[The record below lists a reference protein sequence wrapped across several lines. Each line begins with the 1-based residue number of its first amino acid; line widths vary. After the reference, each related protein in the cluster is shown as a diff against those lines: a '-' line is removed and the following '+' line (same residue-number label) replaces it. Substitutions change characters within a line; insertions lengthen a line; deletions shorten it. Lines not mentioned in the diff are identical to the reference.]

1 LSHFVRFEG
10 YQVDQQ
16 TGELRKNGTKVR
28 LSGQPFQILAL
39 LLERP
44 GELISREELR
54 TRLWP
59 NEVFVDFDHSLN
71 AAVNKLREA
80 LCDSTSDVRLIETLP
95 KRGYR
100 FIGLIETR
108 DKPATVQVA
117 LAPPGPAPPAPRNR
131 LNRLDIT
138 LNHALALS
146 VLVLAGLLTGLYVY
160 SRRSHTSG
168 DVVPAIHSI
177 AVLPLKNLSG
187 DPAQEYFVDGMTEE
201 IIGRLS
207 MIRGLRVISRT
218 SAMHF
223 KDTRAPLPE
232 IAKALGVDA
241 MVEGSVIRDGGRV
254 RVHAQLI
261 RAATDEHF
269 WSETY
274 DRELGDALA
283 LESEVAQAI
292 AARVEV
298 TVTGAE
304 RARLVA
310 ARQVSPDVYEN
321 FLKGQLAERS
331 NSPSAKQ
338 KSIAYFEEAIKKD
351 PAFAPA
357 YLGLAQAYGA
367 LGMPGVGGAPPREL
381 QPKVTSLIRKALE
394 LDPALPGAHALMGSL
409 YQMQW
414 QWNDAEREYKLA
426 LELDPNDAGAHL
438 SFSSWLLSQG
448 RTEEALAWS
457 RRARE
462 LDPIGITGNTMGWIL
477 FQSHHYDEAIRELRS
492 DLAVHQDDASTYWS
506 CWFLGFALI
515 ANAQADEAIP
525 VLEKALALSERNSA
539 VIGVLVR
546 AYAHAGRRTEALG
559 LLDELKRRQQ
569 AGYVPSAALV
579 NAYLGLGNNEQ
590 TFFWL
595 ERAFKER
602 SPILQYIK
610 VHPFFDPLRGDP
622 RFADLVRRVGLPE
635 TS

>member
-1 LSHFVRFEG
+1 MLSLAVAVRGRYNSGPRGSRQPRTNQESTMSEPFP
-10 YQVDQQ
+10 
-16 TGELRKNGTKVR
+16 GTPPSVR
-28 LSGQPFQILAL
+28 LP
-39 LLERP
+39 ED
-44 GELISREELR
+44 
-54 TRLWP
+54 RLDSWK
-59 NEVFVDFDHSLN
+59 EIAAYLN
-71 AAVNKLREA
+71 R
-80 LCDSTSDVRLIETLP
+80 DVT
-95 KRGYR
+95 
-100 FIGLIETR
+100 
-108 DKPATVQVA
+108 TVQRWEKREGMPVHRHLHDRSGSVYA
-117 LAPPGPAPPAPRNR
+117 YGPELDAWLNTRKMRLEDEEKEQAAEAPEDGRGIENVGWTHGTFR
-131 LNRLDIT
+131 W
-138 LNHALALS
+138 
-146 VLVLAGLLTGLYVY
+146 LVLAGVAGLVLLALTY
-160 SRRSHTSG
+160 SLIPRHIGSATQSK
-168 DVVPAIHSI
+168 IKSL

-187 DPAQEYFVDGMTEE
+187 DPTQDYLADGMTEAL
-201 IIGRLS
+201 IGRLS
-207 MIRGLRVISRT
+207 SIHDLRVISRT

-283 LESEVAQAI
+283 LESDVAQAI

-310 ARQVSPDVYEN
+310 ARQISPDVYEN
-321 FLKGQLAERS
+321 FLKGQFVEKS
-331 NSPSAKQ
+331 NSPSATQ
-338 KSIAYFEEAIKKD
+338 KSIAYFEEAIKRD

-357 YLGLAQAYGA
+357 YLGLAQAYAA
-367 LGMPGVGGAPPREL
+367 LGTPGVAGAPPNEV
-381 QPKVTSLIRKALE
+381 QPKVISAVRRALE
-394 LDPALPGAHALMGSL
+394 LDPALPGAHTLIGSL

-448 RTEEALAWS
+448 HTEEALAWS

-462 LDPIGITGNTMGWIL
+462 LEPIGITGNTMGWIL
-477 FQSHHYDEAIRELRS
+477 FQSRHYDEAIRELRS
-492 DLAVHQDDASTYWS
+492 DLAVRHDDASTYWS

-515 ANAQADEAIP
+515 ANGQPDEAIP
-525 VLEKALALSERNSA
+525 VLEKALALSERNPA

-546 AYAHAGRRTEALG
+546 AYAHAGRRAEALR

-569 AGYVPSAALV
+569 KGYVPTAAFV
-579 NAYLGLGNNEQ
+579 NAYLGLGDNEQ
-590 TFFWL
+590 AFAWL
-595 ERAFKER
+595 ERAYNEQ
-602 SPILQYIK
+602 SPILQLIK

-622 RFADLVRRVGLPE
+622 RLADLVRRVGLDQAR
-635 TS
+635 

>member
-1 LSHFVRFEG
+1 MSFQAVSTPNANPHPRGRRLESWKEIAAYLGRDVTTVRRWERREG
-10 YQVDQQ
+10 LPVYRILHSKLGSVYAY
-16 TGELRKNGTKVR
+16 TTELDTWRDGRAGAATDVADAARVLEIARHGLRVR
-28 LSGQPFQILAL
+28 RWLVVCGAAMLAL
-39 LLERP
+39 LVVAYFTT
-44 GELISREELR
+44 R
-54 TRLWP
+54 TRLRGATGSKIK
-59 NEVFVDFDHSLN
+59 SL
-71 AAVNKLREA
+71 
-80 LCDSTSDVRLIETLP
+80 
-95 KRGYR
+95 
-100 FIGLIETR
+100 
-108 DKPATVQVA
+108 
-117 LAPPGPAPPAPRNR
+117 
-131 LNRLDIT
+131 
-138 LNHALALS
+138 
-146 VLVLAGLLTGLYVY
+146 
-160 SRRSHTSG
+160 
-168 DVVPAIHSI
+168 

-187 DPAQEYFVDGMTEE
+187 DPAQEYFADGMTEE

-223 KDTRAPLPE
+223 KDTHAPLPE

-241 MVEGSVIRDGGRV
+241 MVEGSVIREGGRV

-292 AARVEV
+292 AGRVEV

-321 FLKGQLAERS
+321 FLKGQFVEKS
-331 NSPSAKQ
+331 NNMPAATQ
-338 KSIAYFEEAIKKD
+338 KSIAYFEEAIKRD

-357 YLGLAQAYGA
+357 YLGLAHAYDA
-367 LGMPGVGGAPPREL
+367 LGMPGVGGAPPSAV
-381 QPKVTSLIRKALE
+381 QPKVISAVRRALE

-448 RTEEALAWS
+448 RTEEALEWS

-462 LDPIGITGNTMGWIL
+462 LEPIGITGNTMGWIL
-477 FQSHHYDEAIRELRS
+477 FQSRHYDEAIRELRS
-492 DLAVHQDDASTYWS
+492 DLAVRHDDASTYWS

-515 ANAQADEAIP
+515 ANGQPDEAIP
-525 VLEKALALSERNSA
+525 VLEKALALSERNPA

-546 AYAHAGRRTEALG
+546 AYAHAGRRAEALR

-569 AGYVPSAALV
+569 KGYVPTAAFV
-579 NAYLGLGNNEQ
+579 NAYLGLGDNEQ
-590 TFFWL
+590 AFAWL
-595 ERAFKER
+595 ENAYKEH
-602 SPILQYIK
+602 SMILQYIR

-622 RFADLVRRVGLPE
+622 RLADLVRRVGLDQAQ
-635 TS
+635 

>member
-1 LSHFVRFEG
+1 M
-10 YQVDQQ
+10 
-16 TGELRKNGTKVR
+16 
-28 LSGQPFQILAL
+28 LAL
-39 LLERP
+39 LVVAYFTT
-44 GELISREELR
+44 R
-54 TRLWP
+54 TRLRGATGSKIK
-59 NEVFVDFDHSLN
+59 SL
-71 AAVNKLREA
+71 
-80 LCDSTSDVRLIETLP
+80 
-95 KRGYR
+95 
-100 FIGLIETR
+100 
-108 DKPATVQVA
+108 
-117 LAPPGPAPPAPRNR
+117 
-131 LNRLDIT
+131 
-138 LNHALALS
+138 
-146 VLVLAGLLTGLYVY
+146 
-160 SRRSHTSG
+160 
-168 DVVPAIHSI
+168 

-187 DPAQEYFVDGMTEE
+187 DPAQEYFADGMTEE

-223 KDTRAPLPE
+223 KDTHAPLPE

-241 MVEGSVIRDGGRV
+241 IVEGSVIREGGRV

-292 AARVEV
+292 AGRVEV

-321 FLKGQLAERS
+321 FLKGQFVEKS
-331 NSPSAKQ
+331 NSPAATQ
-338 KSIAYFEEAIKKD
+338 KSIAYFEEAIKRD

-357 YLGLAQAYGA
+357 YLGLAHAYDA
-367 LGMPGVGGAPPREL
+367 LGMPGVGGAPPSAV
-381 QPKVTSLIRKALE
+381 QPKVISAVHRALE

-448 RTEEALAWS
+448 RTEEALEWS

-462 LDPIGITGNTMGWIL
+462 LEPIGITGNTMGWIL
-477 FQSHHYDEAIRELRS
+477 FQSRHYDEAIRELRS
-492 DLAVHQDDASTYWS
+492 DLAVRHDDASTYWS

-515 ANAQADEAIP
+515 ANGQPDEAIP
-525 VLEKALALSERNSA
+525 VLEKALALSERNPA

-546 AYAHAGRRTEALG
+546 AYAHAGRRAEALR

-569 AGYVPSAALV
+569 KGYVPTAAFV
-579 NAYLGLGNNEQ
+579 NAYLGLGDNEQ
-590 TFFWL
+590 AFAWL
-595 ERAFKER
+595 ENAYKEH
-602 SPILQYIK
+602 SMILQYIR

-622 RFADLVRRVGLPE
+622 RLADLVRRVGLDQAR
-635 TS
+635 